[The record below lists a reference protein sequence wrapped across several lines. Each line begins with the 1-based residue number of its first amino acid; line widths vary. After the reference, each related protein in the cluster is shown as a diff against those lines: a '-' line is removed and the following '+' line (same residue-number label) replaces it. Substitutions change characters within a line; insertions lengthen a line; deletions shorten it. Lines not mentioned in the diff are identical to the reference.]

1 MSAKKL
7 KSGCEMIDK
16 KEFLLQSIIKA
27 YIEHCEPI
35 GSSQLKSMYD
45 ITYSPA
51 TIRGY
56 FKKLGEEGFL
66 AQEHVSSGRT
76 PTTEALKQYWDSKL
90 NFKLEYVD
98 PKAIEYFSNEIGVS
112 VFVLD
117 QKNDTLKNIL
127 NVENRYMIFEFS
139 TFSVTVKYT
148 DALYRFLSDMIG
160 LELVHIVNI
169 SQQVGAFEIYE
180 AVNQHLQN
188 RDFHIYNTKEFFRL
202 ALQYNFDE
210 ESINSFLK
218 GKVLESIDAGLYFD
232 GIVPQGYIAACHTC
246 VIGNT
251 DSKIL
256 VVGELSKDY
265 EYFYNRI
272 SMV

>member
-1 MSAKKL
+1 MN
-7 KSGCEMIDK
+7 DK
-16 KEFLLQSIIKA
+16 KEFLLHSIIKA
-27 YIEHCEPI
+27 YIEHLEPI

-76 PTTEALKQYWDSKL
+76 PTTEALKMYWSNKL
-90 NFKLEYVD
+90 NFKLDYVD
-98 PKAIEYFSNEIGVS
+98 EKAIAYLAGDIGLS
-112 VFVLD
+112 VFIQD
-117 QKNDTLKNIL
+117 QKSDVLKDIL
-127 NVENRYMIFEFS
+127 NVENRYMILEFS
-139 TFSVTVKYT
+139 TFAITVKFT

-169 SQQVGAFEIYE
+169 SKQVGAFEIHE
-180 AVNQHLQN
+180 QVSQHLQN
-188 RDFHIYNTKEFFRL
+188 KDFHIYNTKEFFAL
-202 ALQYNFDE
+202 ALKYNFDE
-210 ESINSFLK
+210 NSINSFLK
-218 GKVLESIDAGLYFD
+218 GQVLDSIEEGLYFD
-232 GIVPQGYIAACHTC
+232 GIVPEGYLGICHHC
-246 VIGNT
+246 KVGNT
-251 DSKIL
+251 DTKML

-265 EYFYNRI
+265 EYFYNKI